1 MNKILLIQI
10 FLVFISINLNVSGQ
24 QKAFTDTGDEVVLYK
39 DKTWK
44 YKSEVDKK
52 EVLKTI
58 SKAFEKDT
66 NSTFLLKSK
75 INEYGV
81 YIDIK
86 NIDFSKEK
94 FLEEAEFNL
103 INKKRS
109 IWIMMTNEDIDL
121 PLVSVRDEKIRQLTK
136 SDSKYE
142 VLEEDYRFVN
152 GNKVVHMRFRFKDKG
167 ITTIMCIY
175 LTSSSVGTAQL
186 ITGTTEGKFN
196 DYKDEMYKILN
207 GLVKYQK

>member
-1 MNKILLIQI
+1 
-10 FLVFISINLNVSGQ
+10 
-24 QKAFTDTGDEVVLYK
+24 
-39 DKTWK
+39 
-44 YKSEVDKK
+44 
-52 EVLKTI
+52 
-58 SKAFEKDT
+58 
-66 NSTFLLKSK
+66 LKSK

-142 VLEEDYRFVN
+142 VLEEDYRIVN

-186 ITGTTEGKFN
+186 PKVSLMTIKMKCIR
-196 DYKDEMYKILN
+196 Y
-207 GLVKYQK
+207 